1 MILIKIALVLIAIG
15 LTWHFTT
22 RAYINPYIFTFY
34 FGKKGSGKS
43 TLLTK
48 IAYENLK
55 KGRKVY
61 STEYISFDMVDKK
74 KNKVFTIET
83 IPIKARD
90 IPYYSFPPESVI
102 LIDEAS
108 LCWSNRD
115 FASKDMKE
123 QLKAMAQFMQLQR
136 RNKLIVHMFSVSFDI
151 DKKIRDQCD
160 EMRIVTKFARVFVF
174 AKRLIRKP
182 VVVHPV
188 GDSPASI
195 QEDILSDP
203 VIFYPFGGLVTA
215 FIPRWAKFYKSYLT
229 DGRNEKLNDTSN

>member
-1 MILIKIALVLIAIG
+1 MILIYIALIFIILILI
-15 LTWHFTT
+15 WHYST

-55 KGRKVY
+55 KGKTVY
-61 STEYISFDMVDKK
+61 STEYLSFDMVDKK
-74 KNKVFTIET
+74 ENKVFTLET
-83 IPIKARD
+83 IPISARS
-90 IPYYSFPPESVI
+90 IPFTSFPAESVI

-108 LCWSNRD
+108 LIWSNRD
-115 FASKDMKE
+115 FANKDAKV
-123 QLKAMAQFMQLQR
+123 QLKAMAEFMQLQR

-160 EMRIVTKFARVFVF
+160 EMRIVTKFARVIVF

-182 VVVHPV
+182 IVVHPV

-203 VIFYPFGGLVTA
+203 LIFYPFGGLITA
-215 FIPRWAKFYKSYLT
+215 WIPHWAKFYKSFLT
-229 DGRNEKLNDTSN
+229 DGANIKENG

>member
-1 MILIKIALVLIAIG
+1 MILIKIALIITVFILI
-15 LTWHFTT
+15 WHFTT

-61 STEYISFDMVDKK
+61 STEYIKFDMVDKK
-74 KNKVFTIET
+74 KNKVFTLET

-115 FASKDMKE
+115 FANKEMKD
-123 QLKAMAQFMQLQR
+123 QLKAMAEFMQLQR
-136 RNKLIVHMFSVSFDI
+136 RHKLIVHMFSVSFDI
-151 DKKIRDQCD
+151 DKKVRDQCD
-160 EMRIVTKFARVFVF
+160 EMRIVQKYARVFVC

-182 VVVHPV
+182 IVVHPV
-188 GDSPASI
+188 GDTAASI
-195 QEDILSDP
+195 QEDIISDP

-229 DGRNEKLNDTSN
+229 DGENKKDDSVC